1 MADLPM
7 LNELEVGPGDFVYTP
22 RSYQS
27 LLAVLP
33 YVSMQITFVEQ
44 PAVEKNIL
52 SHIVAAIQA
61 GEEAFSKPFGGWRP
75 KSNEFGMNT
84 LRPNQ
89 IDYTRLR
96 GAGITNEWIWTS
108 GAVASLLAAFEDW
121 VGAFNLPVNREIM
134 IYAFFNNELIPNT
147 MQIQGLMGNERLPV
161 QDVQALEYREEQYIL
176 LPNVHIIVPESLLHI
191 QASTKALNRAEKQG
205 LTGYCFGN
213 NSEIIA
219 TA

>member
-1 MADLPM
+1 MADLQM
-7 LNELEVGPGDFVYTP
+7 LNELEVGPGDFQYSP

-33 YVSMQITFVEQ
+33 YVAMDITFVEQ

-52 SHIVAAIQA
+52 AHIVAAIQS
-61 GEEAFSKPFGGWRP
+61 GEEAFSKSFGGWRP

-89 IDYTRLR
+89 VDYTRNR

-121 VGAFNLPVNREIM
+121 IGAFNLPHDREVL
-134 IYAFFNNELIPNT
+134 IYAYFNNELIPNT

-161 QDVQALEYREEQYIL
+161 QDVQQLEYKEEQYFL
-176 LPNVHIIVPESLLHI
+176 LPNIHIVVPESLLHI
-191 QASTKALNRAEKQG
+191 QASCKALNRSEKHG
-205 LTGYCFGN
+205 LAGYCLGN